1 MADFLHIV
9 FSFPTVVYTVL
20 LGLSMLVFAL
30 SIVGGIGA
38 DVFDFDVD
46 VSGADDAGLSV
57 FEILSNFG
65 VGKVPMSIFAA
76 AFAFSGWVLSYI
88 AVLAFAGTAEVGVV
102 LGMAILTAVT
112 LMAFPA
118 SGLLVAPVTVLL
130 ESDEGATSGHGLVGE
145 VCTISSGRVD
155 AVLGRA
161 RCYVDDTELILSVRC
176 THDNDLS
183 RGDEALIIEYSGDD
197 DTYVVESV
205 DAIMSEEIP
214 ADISAGE
221 TVLDDI
227 DFEELEETTERHR
240 EKKEKIQQA

>member
-30 SIVGGIGA
+30 SVLGGIGA
-38 DVFDFDVD
+38 DALDLDVD
-46 VSGADDAGLSV
+46 ISGAEDAGLSV
-57 FEILSNFG
+57 FDILSTFG

-76 AFAFSGWVLSYI
+76 AFAFSGWILSYI
-88 AVLAFAGTAEVGVV
+88 AVLAFAGTTEVGVV
-102 LGMAILTAVT
+102 MGMLILTVVT

-118 SGLLVAPVTVLL
+118 SGLLVAPLTVLL

-155 AVLGRA
+155 DRFGRA
-161 RCYVDDTELILSVRC
+161 RCYIDGTELVLSIRC
-176 THDNDLS
+176 MHDNDLS
-183 RGDEALIIEYSGDD
+183 RGDEALILEYSDD
-197 DTYVVESV
+197 DDIYVVESV

-214 ADISAGE
+214 ADIGVGE
-221 TVLDDI
+221 TILDDI

-240 EKKEKIQQA
+240 KEKQKIQQA